1 MKHEDAII
9 DAIIDEIS
17 NLKNELS
24 LVKRRL
30 DMLQGYIIRTKET
43 SSSSGEAK
51 NEG

>member
-24 LVKRRL
+24 IVKRRHDL
-30 DMLQGYIIRTKET
+30 LQGYIMKSKET
-43 SSSSGEAK
+43 SLNSEETK
-51 NEG
+51 K

>member
-24 LVKRRL
+24 TVKRRL
-30 DMLQGYIIRTKET
+30 DLLQGYIMKSRET
-43 SSSSGEAK
+43 SPNLEEAK
-51 NEG
+51 K